1 MKEAV
6 SDIEELLAQ
15 EEYLGVCW
23 ACANNNDC
31 KSGNECVPKWRG
43 KKNKTWVLIN
53 KSCSKADGSFCPH
66 ANICSHVDNRTCPY
80 LEVLDKLCEYEDTGL
95 SPEEVWKLKA
105 NKKGE

>member
-1 MKEAV
+1 MNL
-6 SDIEELLAQ
+6 EEIKVRAEKVELTMERLTR
-15 EEYLGVCW
+15 
-23 ACANNNDC
+23 
-31 KSGNECVPKWRG
+31 RG

-66 ANICSHVDNRTCPY
+66 ASICNHVDNRTCPY
-80 LEVLDKLCEYEDTGL
+80 LEVLDRLCEYEDTGL